1 MNTCVTCVTCVTFV
15 EDLEF
20 IYENKLVYRT
30 MVVCGKSNKQ
40 SLKSKMED
48 YGHTVIVLDDI
59 NTDFDYEKMD
69 ARVLIVS
76 DDMFKDVVEHFADK
90 YGLNDISYNF
100 VAFAYDLD
108 NDVSANLKTWYK
120 EKNNS
125 EDVIII

>member
-108 NDVSANLKTWYK
+108 NDVSANLKIWYK